1 MPLTTCNSSSSDLS
15 ATPSAPSRVVLAVSG
30 ASGACYAVHT
40 LRMLVEAQVE
50 VDLIY
55 SDAAKRV
62 LSEEMEIELTDNVD
76 VLLAGGQSSARVHLH
91 DHKDIGAA
99 PASGSSPSQ
108 AILVV
113 PCSLTTVAG
122 IASGGAGNLIERAAQ
137 VALKE
142 GKQLVVV
149 PRETPLSRLHLDNL
163 SRLAWAG
170 ATILPASPGFYH
182 RPQTLDELINQLC
195 SKILGVCGIPQ
206 THIPAWEGSSTG
218 KRSSSES

>member
-1 MPLTTCNSSSSDLS
+1 MP
-15 ATPSAPSRVVLAVSG
+15 ATPSSPSRVVLAVSG
-30 ASGACYAVHT
+30 ASGACYGVQT
-40 LRMLVEAQVE
+40 LRMLVEAELE

-62 LSEEMEIELTDNVD
+62 LNEEMGIQLNDNPD
-76 VLLAGGQSSARVHLH
+76 VLLAQGQSASSIHWH
-91 DHKDIGAA
+91 DHQDIGAA
-99 PASGSSPSQ
+99 PASGSSSSQ
-108 AILVV
+108 AVLVA

-122 IASGGAGNLIERAAQ
+122 IASGGAANLIERSAQ

-182 RPQTLDELINQLC
+182 RPQTLEDLVNQLC
-195 SKILGVCGIPQ
+195 SKILGACGIPQ
-206 THIPAWEGSSTG
+206 SHIPPWEGSS
-218 KRSSSES
+218 SPS

>member
-1 MPLTTCNSSSSDLS
+1 MSTSASS
-15 ATPSAPSRVVLAVSG
+15 PKRVVLAVSG
-30 ASGACYAVHT
+30 ASGACYGVHS
-40 LRMLVEAQVE
+40 LRMLVEAGVE

-55 SDAAKRV
+55 SNAAKRV
-62 LSEEMEIELTDNVD
+62 LLEEMDIRLEQDPA
-76 VLLAGGQSSARVHLH
+76 VLLAEGQSASGIHWH

-99 PASGSSPSQ
+99 PASGSSK
-108 AILVV
+108 AEAVFIV
-113 PCSLTTVAG
+113 PCSLTTIAG

-142 GKQLVVV
+142 GKKLIVV

-182 RPQTLDELINQLC
+182 RPQSLEDLVNQLC
-195 SKILGVCGIPQ
+195 SKIMGVCGIPQ
-206 THIPAWEGSSTG
+206 SRVPSWEGSKPAS
-218 KRSSSES
+218 